1 MHGFAYNPL
10 KGFYTKPANG
20 WTRDIEQKTFELPFL
35 KPLLLTVH
43 SPEVI
48 GFYTMNFRPKF
59 KFLPLSFFGD
69 PRSRWVVR

>member
-43 SPEVI
+43 QRRRHHAVV
-48 GFYTMNFRPKF
+48 RPAE
-59 KFLPLSFFGD
+59 FGHSMTEIRRNH
-69 PRSRWVVR
+69 RSRLGD